1 MRAQGWLSL
10 KGLQRYKH
18 TEIVITE
25 LHTAQSH
32 SQVALPKD
40 MDNGLPLKKDI
51 QDYKMRITLQ
61 L

>member
-1 MRAQGWLSL
+1 MYAQGWSSL

-18 TEIVITE
+18 TAIVITE
-25 LHTAQSH
+25 LHTALSY

-51 QDYKMRITLQ
+51 QNYKMRITFQ